1 MNSSQAGKSTPLPAV
16 QITPAMVKR
25 LARKYHIGLTEE
37 DATRWL
43 ARHKSVIEK
52 NALWATQK
60 KIEEVLLDVTLIDWP
75 NPRFDR
81 MHHLICNAIA
91 HAIAKYEA
99 SEHLENVLESWDYQE
114 VAKLVHRFLRYR
126 EKKPITEF
134 LVVEV
139 GFSQLGGE
147 FDGNKPAIPYVFELV
162 YDKPKVVAK
171 LAHRL

>member
-16 QITPAMVKR
+16 QITPTMVKR
-25 LARKYHIGLTEE
+25 MAWKYHIGLTEE

-60 KIEEVLLDVTLIDWP
+60 KIEEVLFDVTLIDWP
-75 NPRFDR
+75 EPRFDR
-81 MHHLICNAIA
+81 MHRRICDAISDAIA
-91 HAIAKYEA
+91 DYQKR
-99 SEHLENVLESWDYQE
+99 ENLGENSESWDGQE
-114 VAKLVHRFLRYR
+114 MAMLVRRFLRYKG
-126 EKKPITEF
+126 KKPITEF

-139 GFSQLGGE
+139 GFTEPGCE
-147 FDGNKPAIPYVFELV
+147 FDGNTPTIPYVFELV
-162 YDKPKVVAK
+162 YDNPRVTAK